1 MRWFLTIRIGILFGL
16 LLFAESTLATVDE
29 KVPVF
34 TDKSFDE
41 WVAQLKEP
49 KISKRAEAA
58 AMLGYFRDRAKD
70 AVPALIA
77 ALKDEHEDVR
87 GTAALALGRLG
98 PLAKDA
104 VKPLREALKDKEEF
118 VRRDAARALTSIG
131 RPLVFVDKSVD
142 AWIAQLKDDP
152 SVGER
157 AEAAAMLGDSLD
169 NAKKSVPALIAA
181 LEDREVVVRR
191 NAAESLAKIA
201 SNTQAVRSALE
212 AALKD
217 KDPLN
222 RKTAEKALTAIKNR
236 IEDIGEAST
245 EKKKTIKKDLE
256 RLQGEWILNSVN
268 GDEGVFSGSVFVVTD
283 DKFEWESGFGRHRG
297 TFTIDPTKNPKAID
311 IYFDVVSLGIY
322 EIEGKTLKIYAS
334 REKRPEKFPTPE
346 GKDGEA
352 IVEFKRERGK

>member
-87 GTAALALGRLG
+87 GTAAMALGRLG

-118 VRRDAARALTSIG
+118 VRRDAAKALTSIG

-181 LEDREVVVRR
+181 LEEREVVVRR

-201 SNTQAVRSALE
+201 SNTQAVRSAFE

-268 GDEGVFSGSVFVVTD
+268 GDEKTPFSGSVFVVTN
-283 DKFEWESGFGRHRG
+283 DKFEWVGSHRG

-311 IYFDVVSLGIY
+311 MYFDVVSLGIY

-334 REKRPEKFPTPE
+334 REKRPEKFSTPE
-346 GKDGEA
+346 GKDGEF
-352 IVEFKRERGK
+352 ILEFKRERGK